1 MKKQN
6 KEGEHSLVDLSLCAN
21 PEAVSSLKPHGASFD
36 TPASVLAPGSALGL
50 LPSSALS
57 SVQVGPHCSRSQH
70 RSKRSIETFVDLI
83 TRGGVENLVPH
94 VVFVRRF

>member
-6 KEGEHSLVDLSLCAN
+6 KEGKHSLMDLSLCAN
-21 PEAVSSLKPHGASFD
+21 PEAVSSPKPNGASFGY
-36 TPASVLAPGSALGL
+36 PASVLAPGSALGL

-57 SVQVGPHCSRSQH
+57 SVQVGPHCSRSQR

-94 VVFVRRF
+94 VISIGRF